1 MGKYCVI
8 RCPHCHKAKSV
19 LSHVK
24 TTKCNHCENML
35 DASKLKSFFSTD
47 NVKTSSEIVGKLNS
61 DYDGKQEF
69 FIEDVLE
76 SEFNAKQGKKPSS
89 FDSVHDYIG
98 YRVCSVRGTKEK
110 IDLAMRVLT
119 EELNV
124 FKTEDLRRAFE
135 AAGEDTSRIE
145 DHIEKMRRA
154 NLIFTKDGVAYE
166 YIG

>member
-24 TTKCNHCENML
+24 TTKCNHCGNRI
-35 DASKLKSFFSTD
+35 DASRQKCFFTTD
-47 NVKTSSEIVGKLNS
+47 EVEMSSEIVGKLNS
-61 DYDGKQEF
+61 DYHGKMEIF
-69 FIEDVLE
+69 LEDILE
-76 SEFNAKQGKKPSS
+76 SEVDTMRRKNSSS
-89 FDSVHDYIG
+89 FDSVHDYVG
-98 YRVCSVRGTKEK
+98 YRVSSVRGTKEK
-110 IDLAMRVLT
+110 IDMAMRVLT

-124 FKTEDLRRAFE
+124 FTAEDLCKAFE
-135 AAGEDTSRIE
+135 AAGEDTSRME